1 MIWLKLFSVFLA
13 MPSFCLAY
21 EPPYYSKLA
30 NRLVKAHIAEMKK
43 DGFRACMTGG
53 GMMYDVENISVGF
66 DVQATPTIDEARV
79 LFVRGVE
86 RLLHRVNE
94 DSRIR
99 PYLHNYPF
107 TVANLTYTLSFPRV
121 PVDQSRT
128 GPIVYVVS
136 INENV
141 SYAFYDP
148 AVKKGN
154 PLTTA
159 QDESYADA
167 LRIVR
172 EAGALDDLT
181 QD

>member
-1 MIWLKLFSVFLA
+1 MWLRLFGLLLTI
-13 MPSFCLAY
+13 PSFCLGY
-21 EPPYYSKLA
+21 EPPYYVKLA
-30 NRLVKAHIAEMKK
+30 DQLVKAHIAEMKK
-43 DGFRACMTGG
+43 EGFRACMTGG
-53 GMMYDVENISVGF
+53 GMMYDVEDISVGF

-86 RLLHRVNE
+86 RLLRRVNE

-107 TVANLTYTLSFPRV
+107 TVANLTYNLSFPRV
-121 PVDQSRT
+121 PVDPSRT

-136 INENV
+136 INESI

-154 PLTTA
+154 PLQNA
-159 QDESYADA
+159 HRESYADA

-181 QD
+181 ER

>member
-1 MIWLKLFSVFLA
+1 MWLRLFGLLLTI
-13 MPSFCLAY
+13 PSFCFGY

-30 NRLVKAHIAEMKK
+30 KQLVKAHIAEMQKE
-43 DGFRACMTGG
+43 GFRACMTGG
-53 GMMYDVENISVGF
+53 GMMHDVKNISVGF
-66 DVQATPTIDEARV
+66 DVQATPTIDEVRV

-86 RLLHRVNE
+86 RLLRRVNE

-107 TVANLTYTLSFPRV
+107 TVANLTYDLSFPHV
-121 PVDQSRT
+121 AVDASGNGPVAHAFNVGNTISYS
-128 GPIVYVVS
+128 VY
-136 INENV
+136 N
-141 SYAFYDP
+141 P
-148 AVKKGN
+148 AVKNSN
-154 PLTTA
+154 PLQTA

-181 QD
+181 ER